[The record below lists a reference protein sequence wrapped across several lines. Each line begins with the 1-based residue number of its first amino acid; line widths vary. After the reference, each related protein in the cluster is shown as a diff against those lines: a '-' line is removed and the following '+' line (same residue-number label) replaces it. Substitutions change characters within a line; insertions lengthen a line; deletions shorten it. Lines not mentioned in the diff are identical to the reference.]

1 MLRQDV
7 AFIVEGR
14 TVDAHKF
21 ILFARSEYF
30 RRMFTS
36 GYRESTDATITIG
49 DVRHEVFTCVLSFLY
64 TGKPKEIDPEMAVEV
79 MGVANLYSIEPLK
92 RLCADLITRS
102 VCVQNVATVLQAAD
116 TYQVMHLRQHCI
128 NFMVEHFAEVVRTE
142 GFKELVSAES
152 RPLVLLFLEE
162 ASSRMPASAPRASS
176 E

>member
-1 MLRQDV
+1 M
-7 AFIVEGR
+7 
-14 TVDAHKF
+14 
-21 ILFARSEYF
+21 
-30 RRMFTS
+30 
-36 GYRESTDATITIG
+36 
-49 DVRHEVFTCVLSFLY
+49 
-64 TGKPKEIDPEMAVEV
+64 
-79 MGVANLYSIEPLK
+79 
-92 RLCADLITRS
+92 
-102 VCVQNVATVLQAAD
+102 LQAAD